1 MGVQKKYQG
10 FVHFWISNC
19 LELESRVKLQKT
31 EVLVGKPMARSA
43 REEVKREILETG
55 KRQSAPC
62 QTELKNETKT
72 KTESHTR
79 KKRKLFAI
87 V

>member
-1 MGVQKKYQG
+1 
-10 FVHFWISNC
+10 
-19 LELESRVKLQKT
+19 
-31 EVLVGKPMARSA
+31 
-43 REEVKREILETG
+43 VKREILETG